1 MKSPNGEQA
10 SQRTTPSRDSGN
22 PPVEDLAAPPPGPP
36 LASAPSPVFS
46 ALLDAEGF
54 RHAFFTRSGGVS
66 SPPWDSLNVA
76 AAATGDD
83 PSAVQENIRR
93 CAEALGVPLS
103 RLYIL
108 SQVHGTDAHILDG
121 TEDREEVVKR
131 LGDITAS
138 RTPGVACGVRSADC
152 VPVLLAD
159 RQSGAVVAV
168 HSGWRG
174 TVANA
179 AAAGVAVLRTL
190 APSPSI
196 VAAVGPHIEPCCFEV
211 GDDVAASLASA
222 SDAGDDVVDRSR
234 ERAHVDLRR
243 IVRAQL
249 TAAGV
254 EPARIDDVRGC
265 TVCDH
270 ERYFSYRRD
279 AAKSGRLLSAI
290 VARA

>member
-1 MKSPNGEQA
+1 VKSPNGEQA
-10 SQRTTPSRDSGN
+10 SQRPTPTRDSVN
-22 PPVEDLAAPPPGPP
+22 PPFSGATAAPPED
-36 LASAPSPVFS
+36 APRPVFS
-46 ALLDAEGF
+46 ALFDAEGF
-54 RHAFFTRSGGVS
+54 RHAFFTRAGGVS
-66 SPPWDSLNVA
+66 HPPFDSLNVA

-93 CAEALGVPLS
+93 CAAALGVPLA

-108 SQVHGTDAHILDG
+108 SQVHGTDAHVFDG
-121 TEDREEVVKR
+121 SEDREEVVKR

-159 RQSGAVVAV
+159 RRSGAVVAV

-179 AAAGVAVLRTL
+179 AGAGVAVLRAL
-190 APSPSI
+190 APSANI
-196 VAAVGPHIEPCCFEV
+196 VAAIGPHIEPCCFEV
-211 GDDVAASLASA
+211 GDDVAASLAGA
-222 SDAGDDVVDRSR
+222 SDAGAHVVDRSR
-234 ERAHVDLRR
+234 ERPHVDLRR

-254 EPARIDDVRGC
+254 ELSLIDDVRGC
-265 TVCDH
+265 TVCDR

-279 AAKSGRLLSAI
+279 AAQSGRLLSAI